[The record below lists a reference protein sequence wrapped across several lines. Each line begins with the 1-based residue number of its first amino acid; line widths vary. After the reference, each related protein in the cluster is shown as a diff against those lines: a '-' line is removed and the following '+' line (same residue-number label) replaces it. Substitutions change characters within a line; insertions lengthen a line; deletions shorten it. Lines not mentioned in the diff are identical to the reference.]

1 MHKTKQESSLWRQLS
16 PYLKGFH
23 LFFGIAILFSVV
35 SSIITVIGPDK
46 LKEITDT
53 ITKGWEAPLIL
64 TRSLQLP

>member
-23 LFFGIAILFSVV
+23 LFFLVAILFSIV

-46 LKEITDT
+46 L
-53 ITKGWEAPLIL
+53 
-64 TRSLQLP
+64 TRSLRLP